1 MEPDDDN
8 DKFSAFDLI
17 MTALKA
23 HEKQIDYL
31 LHEFDVVLEEFKTGY
46 TGKKGV
52 AKKEK
57 GRDPLVILKR
67 WNEFKETS
75 RDAEMIAYEIE
86 GNRFH
91 VYSMASGRVF
101 AYVEDLPDKVRVAE
115 DEDGFTID
123 KDSVKDV
130 DALRFLIDGRLKC
143 GLGLSVKSSRTQ
155 LTEKEHLFELSYE
168 LSEVKE
174 FLSKE
179 LSVSKRK
186 VVEGKLTY

>member
-8 DKFSAFDLI
+8 DKLDAFDLI
-17 MTALKA
+17 MTALKT
-23 HEKQIDYL
+23 HEKQIDHL
-31 LHEFDVVLEEFKTGY
+31 LHEFEVVLEEFKTGY
-46 TGKKGV
+46 TGKKGI

-57 GRDPLVILKR
+57 GRAPLVILKR
-67 WNEFKETS
+67 WSEFKETS

-101 AYVEDLPDKVRVAE
+101 AYVEALPDKVRVAE

-123 KDSVKDV
+123 KDSLKDI

-155 LTEKEHLFELSYE
+155 LMEKEHLFELSYE

>member
-1 MEPDDDN
+1 
-8 DKFSAFDLI
+8 
-17 MTALKA
+17 
-23 HEKQIDYL
+23 
-31 LHEFDVVLEEFKTGY
+31 LEEFKTGY
-46 TGKKGV
+46 TGKKEV

-57 GRDPLVILKR
+57 SRNPLVILKK

-75 RDAEMIAYEIE
+75 RNAEMIAYEIE

-101 AYVEDLPDKVRVAE
+101 AYVENLPDKVRVAE

-143 GLGLSVKSSRTQ
+143 GLSLSVKSSRTQ
-155 LTEKEHLFELSYE
+155 LMEKEHLFELSYM

-179 LSVSKRK
+179 LSVSKHK

>member
-101 AYVEDLPDKVRVAE
+101 AYVEDLPDKVRVVE

-155 LTEKEHLFELSYE
+155 LMEKEHLFELSYE

>member
-91 VYSMASGRVF
+91 VYSMVSGRVF
-101 AYVEDLPDKVRVAE
+101 AYVEDLPDKVRVVE